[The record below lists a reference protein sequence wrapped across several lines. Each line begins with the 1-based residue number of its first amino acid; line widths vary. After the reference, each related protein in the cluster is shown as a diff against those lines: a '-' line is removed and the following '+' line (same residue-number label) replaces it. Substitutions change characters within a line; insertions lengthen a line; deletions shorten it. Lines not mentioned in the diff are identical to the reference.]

1 MALLKDISLENI
13 NDKEKNELL
22 DHELQDFARQ
32 VGVICA
38 LEAGGKIDSVQAY
51 KKIKLLFKELKTT
64 KRTLYPKAVPNVDP
78 DKDKS

>member
-13 NDKEKNELL
+13 NDKEKHELL

-38 LEAGGKIDSVQAY
+38 LEAGGKIDSVQAVSY
-51 KKIKLLFKELKTT
+51 THLTLPT
-64 KRTLYPKAVPNVDP
+64 KRIV
-78 DKDKS
+78 